1 MDKQLNKIL
10 ILEDTDSDVEL
21 IKRQL
26 RKNFDDV
33 LFAVAHDRT
42 EFNDKIS
49 WFDPDLV
56 LADYRLPD
64 MNGLEALLH
73 VREHMPGTP
82 FIFLTGALSDEEKVA
97 EAVLK
102 GASGYL
108 LKDNLPDLPEI
119 IKKVW
124 QNYLLDE
131 SRRSEDQARLRDQ
144 QLAIQKSI
152 RLLESGNADSYQEVI
167 PLLQEV
173 QASLLKK

>member
-10 ILEDTDSDVEL
+10 ILEDTNSDIEL

-26 RKNFDDV
+26 RKNFDDI
-33 LFAVAHDRT
+33 LFAVAHDRK
-42 EFNDKIS
+42 EFDDKIS
-49 WFDPDLV
+49 WFDPDLI

-108 LKDNLPDLPEI
+108 LKDNLTDLPAVI
-119 IKKVW
+119 NKVW

-131 SRRSEDQARLRDQ
+131 TRRSEDQARLRSQ
-144 QLAIQKSI
+144 QLAIQKGI
-152 RLLESGNADSYQEVI
+152 RLLADGNAEHHSEVI
-167 PLLQEV
+167 GLLEEV
-173 QASLLKK
+173 LDSLLKE